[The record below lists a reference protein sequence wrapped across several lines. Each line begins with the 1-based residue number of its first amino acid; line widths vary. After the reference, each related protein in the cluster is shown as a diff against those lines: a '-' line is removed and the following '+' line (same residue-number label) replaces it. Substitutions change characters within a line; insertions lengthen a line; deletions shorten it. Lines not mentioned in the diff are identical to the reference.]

1 MGVTES
7 KAPIPVVWT
16 PLLGVIVVTM
26 LLAACASNEEATGAS
41 SPSPTAV
48 KRNTPYPTVVSAVG
62 ECDVAPGA
70 ECPGADMR
78 GVDLSE
84 IMYDYTN
91 VGRPGGVLKGAN
103 LRGAD
108 FTGAKLHGVEFT
120 AADLRDAIMRDAD
133 LSSTYLYQA
142 DLRGA
147 DLTRAKFLHV
157 DMDETK
163 LDGAIFCETLMPD
176 GTIRNDYCP

>member
-1 MGVTES
+1 MGVEES
-7 KAPIPVVWT
+7 KTPTPVVWLL
-16 PLLGVIVVTM
+16 LLGVIFVTM
-26 LLAACASNEEATGAS
+26 LLAACTSDEEATGAS

-62 ECDVAPGA
+62 KCEVAPGA
-70 ECPGADMR
+70 ECPGANMR

-120 AADLRDAIMRDAD
+120 AADLRDAILREAD

-147 DLTRAKFLHV
+147 DLTRAKFLHA
-157 DMDETK
+157 DMEETK
-163 LDGAIFCETLMPD
+163 LEGAIFCDTLMPD
-176 GTIRNDYCP
+176 GTIRNDSCP